1 MPRGRSA
8 GCSASG
14 CARQRPALRN
24 VGSSLSATKAL
35 RDPRSI
41 LIFAWW
47 VSGEGQCRDE
57 TRRDAVYRPFL
68 GSGCGRNIRTH
79 LLRAAARPTSLF
91 YRDLGAPRPRPL
103 RAPRIL
109 DTACLARQVIES
121 SLTHSL
127 ETARS
132 SIMHVEFD
140 RWMIGGS
147 GSSASGPISTL
158 SSGAMAT
165 PLYVLCQRVVY
176 RSGVHTHRYAQ
187 LATTLPACS

>member
-57 TRRDAVYRPFL
+57 TRRDAVVYRPFL
-68 GSGCGRNIRTH
+68 GSGCGATYEHI
-79 LLRAAARPTSLF
+79 F
-91 YRDLGAPRPRPL
+91 YERRLDRRVYFIEIWVPRGHAPF
-103 RAPRIL
+103 APP
-109 DTACLARQVIES
+109 
-121 SLTHSL
+121 
-127 ETARS
+127 
-132 SIMHVEFD
+132 EF
-140 RWMIGGS
+140 
-147 GSSASGPISTL
+147 
-158 SSGAMAT
+158 
-165 PLYVLCQRVVY
+165 
-176 RSGVHTHRYAQ
+176 
-187 LATTLPACS
+187 